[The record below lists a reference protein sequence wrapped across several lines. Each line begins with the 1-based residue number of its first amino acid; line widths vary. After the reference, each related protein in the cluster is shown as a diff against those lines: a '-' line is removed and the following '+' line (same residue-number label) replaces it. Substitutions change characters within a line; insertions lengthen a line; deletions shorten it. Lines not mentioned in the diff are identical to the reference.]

1 LKGGAVVRNRVSLV
15 LLPIDDFTDKVITE
29 KVVNVKILNSN
40 LRPIRKQDG
49 FIVFTNIEEPKIAV
63 IISGHFYNAARVEI
77 DITRLNELS
86 PIIKVRLKPNEVY
99 SFPKNTTCLR
109 GKTIPNTTLTV
120 IHKSKFNTFR
130 LFEDNKK
137 GAANIKIYNPI
148 NLDLEGRDFIITDKN
163 GKAREE
169 FTIVEYDDENKTYT
183 LNKALKKEYKK
194 EVCMIT
200 KIDYVDVFEDGEFFL
215 PLRNIV
221 SGENT
226 ITIENNSKVKKE
238 IVLEEGIINSIDI
251 F

>member
-1 LKGGAVVRNRVSLV
+1 MVRKRVSLV

-29 KVVNVKILNSN
+29 KVVNVRILNSN

-49 FIVFTNIEEPKIAV
+49 YIVFTNIEESKIV
-63 IISGHFYNAARVEI
+63 IIISGHFYNAARVEI
-77 DITRLNELS
+77 DMTRLNELS
-86 PIIKVRLKPNEVY
+86 PIIKVRLKPNEQY
-99 SFPKNTTCLR
+99 YFPKNTTCLR
-109 GKTIPNTTLTV
+109 GKTTPNTTLTV

-130 LFEDNKK
+130 LFDDNKK

-163 GKAREE
+163 SRAREE
-169 FTIVEYDDENKTYT
+169 FTIVEYDDENKIYT

-226 ITIENNSKVKKE
+226 ITIENNSKVKKD
-238 IVLEEGIINSIDI
+238 IVLKEGIINSIDI